1 MEQGES
7 TLKGFARI
15 HTVAGLLA
23 LSVLTGMHAR
33 AYADVTTQ
41 ESTALDAIGIV
52 KMHGTSVEHTTADK
66 QRRQSEYHCE
76 GLMSLL
82 CGNAKTDDII
92 RIDRALEWQLN
103 PKEKTYLETPF
114 PTPEE
119 RAAAQQKMQET
130 LDKIKQCQQQ
140 QPQQPRQAATDT
152 SKCQMSP
159 PRIDVK
165 QTDEHA
171 TLAGHDSRKSSVT
184 LTQTCTDK
192 DTGDVCD
199 LVYGFDVWL
208 TGDEIAGAADRREFA
223 RAYMKKLGLDE
234 NSPAMKD
241 ATQQFLAQYAGTMK
255 ELAAKAKDLKGTPLR
270 TTFRFLMGG
279 EHCGKAKDASSQ
291 GDNGSQGGGGLGGI
305 SSLGGLAS
313 QAGSKLLG
321 GLMSKKSSSSSSGSD
336 PNAPPPA
343 EPGAPPR
350 TQIIAFTIETTAID
364 TAAIP
369 AEQFELPAG
378 WKLEKPKPAKSEEF
392 TCPTHGK

>member
-7 TLKGFARI
+7 TLNVFARI
-15 HTVAGLLA
+15 QAVAVVLALGALAGL
-23 LSVLTGMHAR
+23 HAP

-52 KMHGTSVEHTTADK
+52 KLHGTSVERTTADK
-66 QRRQSEYHCE
+66 QRRESEYHCD

-82 CGNAKTDDII
+82 CGNTKTDEII
-92 RIDRALEWQLN
+92 RIDRSLEWQLN
-103 PKEKTYLETPF
+103 AKDKTYLETPF

-130 LDKIKQCQQQ
+130 LEKMKQCQQQ
-140 QPQQPRQAATDT
+140 QPQQPKQAASDT

-159 PRIDVK
+159 
-165 QTDEHA
+165 
-171 TLAGHDSRKSSVT
+171 SSVT

-208 TGDEIAGAADRREFA
+208 TGDEIAGSADRREFA
-223 RAYMKKLGLDE
+223 RAYTKKLGLDE
-234 NSPAMKD
+234 NNPAMKD
-241 ATQQFLAQYAGTMK
+241 ATQQFLAQYAGTMQ

-291 GDNGSQGGGGLGGI
+291 GDNGSQGGGLGGI

-321 GLMSKKSSSSSSGSD
+321 GLMAKKSSSSSSGSD
-336 PNAPPPA
+336 PNAPPPVA
-343 EPGAPPR
+343 PGAPPR
-350 TQIIAFTIETTAID
+350 TQIIAFTLETTAID

-378 WKLEKPKPAKSEEF
+378 WKLEKPKPAKNEEF

>member
-1 MEQGES
+1 MM
-7 TLKGFARI
+7 KRIAPI
-15 HTVAGLLA
+15 HTGALVLA
-23 LSVLTGMHAR
+23 LSAFAGMTAPAH
-33 AYADVTTQ
+33 ADVTTQ
-41 ESTALDAIGIV
+41 ESTSLDAIGV
-52 KMHGTSVEHTTADK
+52 VRLHGSSVERTTADK

-76 GLMSLL
+76 GMMSLL
-82 CGNAKTDDII
+82 CGNTKTDDIV
-92 RIDRALEWQLN
+92 RLDRSLEWRLD
-103 PKEKTYLETPF
+103 PKDKSYLETPF

-130 LDKIKQCQQQ
+130 LEKMKQCPQQ
-140 QPQQPRQAATDT
+140 QPQQPAQARTDT

-159 PRIDVK
+159 PRIDVR
-165 QTDEHA
+165 QTDDHA
-171 TLAGHDSRKSSVT
+171 TLAGHDTRKSSVT
-184 LTQTCTDK
+184 LTQTCTDQ

-208 TGDEIAGAADRREFA
+208 TPDEIAGAADRREFA

-241 ATQQFLAQYAGTMK
+241 TVQKFLAQYAGTMK
-255 ELAAKAKDLKGTPLR
+255 DLAVKAKDLKGTPLR
-270 TTFRFLMGG
+270 TTFRFSMGG

-291 GDNGSQGGGGLGGI
+291 GDSSSSGGGGLGGI

-321 GLMSKKSSSSSSGSD
+321 GLMARKNSGSSSGSD

-343 EPGAPPR
+343 APGEPPR

-378 WKLEKPKPAKSEEF
+378 WKRETPKPAKDQEF

>member
-7 TLKGFARI
+7 RLKRIATI
-15 HTVAGLLA
+15 HTGALVLA
-23 LSVLTGMHAR
+23 LSALPGMTAPAH
-33 AYADVTTQ
+33 ADVTTQ
-41 ESTALDAIGIV
+41 ESTALEAFGV
-52 KMHGTSVEHTTADK
+52 KMHGTSIERTTADK

-76 GLMSLL
+76 GFMSLL
-82 CGNAKTDDII
+82 CGNTKTDDII
-92 RIDRALEWQLN
+92 RIDRSLEWQLD
-103 PKEKTYLETPF
+103 PKDKTYLETPF

-130 LDKIKQCQQQ
+130 MEKIKQCQQQ
-140 QPQQPRQAATDT
+140 QPQQPAQPAADT

-159 PRIDVK
+159 PRIDVR
-165 QTDEHA
+165 QTDDHA
-171 TLAGHDSRKSSVT
+171 TLAGHDTRKSSVT
-184 LTQTCTDK
+184 LTQTCTDQ
-192 DTGDVCD
+192 DTGDVCE

-208 TGDEIAGAADRREFA
+208 TGDELAGAADRREFG

-234 NSPAMKD
+234 NTPAMKD
-241 ATQQFLAQYAGTMK
+241 AAQKFLAQYAGTMK
-255 ELAAKAKDLKGTPLR
+255 DLAAKAKDLKGTPLR
-270 TTFRFLMGG
+270 TTFRFSMGG

-291 GDNGSQGGGGLGGI
+291 GGSSSGGGGLGGI

-321 GLMSKKSSSSSSGSD
+321 GLMARKSSGSSSGSD

-343 EPGAPPR
+343 VPGEPPR

-378 WKLEKPKPAKSEEF
+378 WKLEKPKPAKEQEF